1 MFFCAYFKSFIVL
14 CFTYIWKMV
23 CVDFCIMYEVRIDV
37 HFSGH
42 MDICVTTIFLKT
54 LFFLHWIAFWFW
66 SWPKINV
73 WVYFWTCYF
82 ATLSDMCIFSSLAYS
97 IIALFKKVLKSRRS
111 FIQICLGPSSI
122 SAFQNKIQNKL
133 VSIFKIYVYFAGILI
148 RMEIYISQF
157 GKRLTQHAIF

>member
-1 MFFCAYFKSFIVL
+1 MFYIYLKNGWCWFLYNVWGKDPSSFFWSYGYL
-14 CFTYIWKMV
+14 CQ
-23 CVDFCIMYEVRIDV
+23 D
-37 HFSGH
+37 H
-42 MDICVTTIFLKT
+42 FLKT

-73 WVYFWTCYF
+73 WVYFWTHDF
-82 ATLSDMCIFSSLAYS
+82 ATLSDMCIFPSLAYS
-97 IIALFKKVLKSRRS
+97 IIAPFNKVLKSRRS

-157 GKRLTQHAIF
+157 GKRFTQHAIF